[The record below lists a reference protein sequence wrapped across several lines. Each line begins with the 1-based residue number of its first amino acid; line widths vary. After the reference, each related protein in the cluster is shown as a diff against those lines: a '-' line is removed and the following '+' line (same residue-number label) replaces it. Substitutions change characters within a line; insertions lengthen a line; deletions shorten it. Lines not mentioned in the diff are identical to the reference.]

1 VSVLKAIVRSTA
13 SFAWF
18 ALAVQ
23 RFRVLPV
30 SEWGAALPTLRDAWG
45 NLGFSADLTHLRAA
59 LDYAQDSN
67 GPILECG
74 SGLTTPRL
82 ALLHGPAVWS
92 LEHMAEWRRRIR
104 GRLWLAGARGNVL
117 HAPLKS
123 YGSFEWYDV
132 PAGLPSEF
140 QLIVCDGPPGH
151 TLGGRYGLLPIV
163 GNRLRKGAVILLDDA
178 ERSEEQVALRRWA
191 KEAGWEHTI
200 KGDAD
205 NAYAVVTV

>member
-1 VSVLKAIVRSTA
+1 MVLRVPCKVA
-13 SFAWF
+13 S
-18 ALAVQ
+18 
-23 RFRVLPV
+23 
-30 SEWGAALPTLRDAWG
+30 AAKVMVP
-45 NLGFSADLTHLRAA
+45 S
-59 LDYAQDSN
+59 
-67 GPILECG
+67 
-74 SGLTTPRL
+74 
-82 ALLHGPAVWS
+82 
-92 LEHMAEWRRRIR
+92 
-104 GRLWLAGARGNVL
+104 GRLSMVL
-117 HAPLKS
+117 LTAEIVS
-123 YGSFEWYDV
+123 
-132 PAGLPSEF
+132 SEF